1 MYWNQ
6 IRNVLSIKMKHVCT
20 TNRMLIKSGE
30 LVNRSEE
37 GMVAGWG
44 QTGFFLPELRRMQNL
59 RDDGEKVQIQRWF
72 M

>member
-1 MYWNQ
+1 MP
-6 IRNVLSIKMKHVCT
+6 
-20 TNRMLIKSGE
+20 IKSGV